1 MIVRLFQAIAV
12 TIALTGWI
20 IYQMIFRKKRFFEL
34 KDDILA
40 IIFFATVWF
49 GLVYFMTK

>member
-1 MIVRLFQAIAV
+1 MIVRLFQAIAI
-12 TIALTGWI
+12 TIALIGWI
-20 IYQMIFRKKRFFEL
+20 VYQMVIRKKRFFEL